1 MSSTHQ
7 PSLRERIHALLS
19 GRRRTA
25 VMTAVH
31 IAVIWI
37 LVACALA
44 GDRLLVVAAA
54 VFLTALAII
63 ASRRNWQLVG
73 QAREA
78 ERAETERRF
87 LAAVIDAS
95 PALGAVIDGQGK
107 VIQSNPRF
115 RDALGCSEK
124 PDAALFQLSLKG
136 VDRLL
141 AFAAGEQP
149 GTVEFDLELQRGHDT
164 RRLRFAASRQT
175 LPVSGQCVV
184 LIGQDETERY
194 RIQQSV
200 TQAAKLATLGELS
213 SGIAHELSQPL
224 NVIRMA
230 AQNVLLAATPE
241 DGGSAAG
248 EEASLDIAP
257 LSDTEFRPF
266 VVGKLERIVNQVDRA
281 ASILS
286 RMRIFRRPS
295 ESGPAEFDVR
305 EACDQALALVASPF
319 RRAGIEV
326 IREFGS
332 EPVRIVGHEALLQQ
346 VIVNLLVNA
355 RDALVNGPAQPR
367 RVTLAVLRPE
377 DGGIS
382 VQVRDS
388 GPGIPAGIRDRI
400 FEPFFTT
407 KPVGANPGLGLSL
420 SYGVVHDAGGEL
432 RLLPDGPGAAFE
444 ILLPASHSPARSAG
458 VARA

>member
-1 MSSTHQ
+1 
-7 PSLRERIHALLS
+7 
-19 GRRRTA
+19 
-25 VMTAVH
+25 MTVVH
-31 IAVIWI
+31 IVVIWI

-44 GDRLLVVAAA
+44 GYGLLVVAAA
-54 VFLTALAII
+54 VLLTALALI
-63 ASRRNWQLVG
+63 ASQRNWQLVG
-73 QAREA
+73 RAKDA

-95 PALGAVIDGQGK
+95 PTLGAVIDRRGR
-107 VIQSNPRF
+107 VVQSNPRF
-115 RDALGCSEK
+115 RDALGCVDDPAE
-124 PDAALFQLSLKG
+124 ALFHPGLRG
-136 VDRLL
+136 GDRLL
-141 AFAAGEQP
+141 AFAAGEQA
-149 GTVEFDLELQRGHDT
+149 GTIELDLELQRGHDT
-164 RRLRFAASRQT
+164 RRMHFAVSRQT
-175 LPVSGQCVV
+175 LPVSGHCVV

-194 RIQQSV
+194 RVQQSV

-230 AQNVLLAATPE
+230 AQNVLLEATPE
-241 DGGSAAG
+241 EGGSSEDEG
-248 EEASLDIAP
+248 ASLDIVP
-257 LSDTEFRPF
+257 MSDTEFRPF

-286 RMRIFRRPS
+286 RMRIFRRSS
-295 ESGPAEFDVR
+295 ESGAAEFDVR
-305 EACDQALALVASPF
+305 EACESALVLVASPF

-332 EPVRIVGHEALLQQ
+332 EPVMFVGHEALLQQ

-355 RDALVNGPAQPR
+355 RDALVDSQAEPR
-367 RVTLAVLRPE
+367 RVTLAVRRSA

-382 VQVRDS
+382 VQVSDNGS
-388 GPGIPAGIRDRI
+388 GIPADIRDRI

-420 SYGVVHDAGGEL
+420 SYGVVHDAGGAL
-432 RLLPDGPGAAFE
+432 RLLPDGPGATFE
-444 ILLPASHSPARSAG
+444 ISLPAAQSS
-458 VARA
+458 ARAAGAART

>member
-1 MSSTHQ
+1 
-7 PSLRERIHALLS
+7 
-19 GRRRTA
+19 
-25 VMTAVH
+25 MTAVH
-31 IAVIWI
+31 MVVIWI

-44 GDRLLVVAAA
+44 GDSLLVVAAA

-63 ASRRNWQLVG
+63 AARRNWRLV
-73 QAREA
+73 AKASEA

-87 LAAVIDAS
+87 LVAVIDAS
-95 PALGAVIDGQGK
+95 PTLGAVIDRRGK
-107 VIQSNPRF
+107 VVQANPRF
-115 RDALGCSEK
+115 RDALGCIGS
-124 PDAALFQLSLKG
+124 PDEALFQSGVKG
-136 VDRLL
+136 ADRLL

-149 GTVEFDLELQRGHDT
+149 GTIELDLECERGHDT
-164 RRLRFAASRQT
+164 RRLHFAASRQT

-194 RIQQSV
+194 RVQQSV

-230 AQNVLLAATPE
+230 AQNVLLEATPE
-241 DGGSAAG
+241 EGGSPED
-248 EEASLDIAP
+248 EEANLDIVP
-257 LSDTEFRPF
+257 MPDTEFRPF

-286 RMRIFRRPS
+286 RMRIFRRSS
-295 ESGPAEFDVR
+295 EAGPVEFDVC
-305 EACDQALALVASPF
+305 EACESALALVASPF
-319 RRAGIEV
+319 RSAGIEV
-326 IREFGS
+326 IREFGG

-355 RDALVNGPAQPR
+355 RDALVDSQAQPR
-367 RVTLAVLRPE
+367 RVTLAVRRAA
-377 DGGIS
+377 DGAIT
-382 VQVRDS
+382 VQVRDN
-388 GPGIPAGIRDRI
+388 GPGIPADIRDRI

-407 KPVGANPGLGLSL
+407 RPVGANTGLGLSL

-432 RLLPDGPGAAFE
+432 RLLSDGPGAAFE
-444 ILLPASHSPARSAG
+444 ISLPAAQSSTRSASA
-458 VARA
+458 ARP